1 MRTYSAVQSN
11 DLVLSHSAHPYHIA
25 VRDLP
30 SDERPRE
37 KLIERGPQSLSMA
50 ELLAVV
56 FGVGTRA
63 EEVLA
68 MSHRILREYGER
80 AVPQQRD
87 ARMLAAAVGI
97 SLGKSAQLIA
107 CFELGRRLFQEPV
120 KGRQQVFLRGIEQVV
135 HYVSEMRELPKE
147 QLRGLYLNAHYGVVH
162 EEVLSVGT
170 LTGSLVHPREVFQ
183 PALAYGASGVI
194 LVHNHPSGVADPSD
208 ADIAVTA
215 QLLEAGKIL
224 GVSLL
229 DHVIVTK
236 HAFTSIP
243 ASYDEQQ
250 PTNVSSPSS

>member
-1 MRTYSAVQSN
+1 MTRTYSAPIT
-11 DLVLSHSAHPYHIA
+11 DLMLNHAPKPYRIA

-30 SDERPRE
+30 TEERPRE
-37 KLIERGPQSLSMA
+37 KLIEHGPDSLSMA

-68 MSHRILREYGER
+68 MSHRLLREYGER
-80 AVPQQRD
+80 AVAQQRD
-87 ARMLAAAVGI
+87 VRMLAAAVGVPM
-97 SLGKSAQLIA
+97 GKAAQLIA

-120 KGRQQVFLRGIEQVV
+120 RGRQQVFIRSVQQVV
-135 HYVSEMRELPKE
+135 QYVAEMRDLPKE

-162 EEVLSVGT
+162 EEVISVGT
-170 LTGSLVHPREVFQ
+170 LTGSLIHPREVFQ

-194 LVHNHPSGVADPSD
+194 LVHNHPSGIALPSNADV
-208 ADIAVTA
+208 AVTE
-215 QLLEAGKIL
+215 QLVAAGKIL

-236 HAFTSIP
+236 TSFTSIP
-243 ASYDEQQ
+243 APYDEQSPEGVQ
-250 PTNVSSPSS
+250 PAE

>member
-1 MRTYSAVQSN
+1 MTRTYAVTTR
-11 DLVLSHSAHPYHIA
+11 DLMLNHAPQPYRIA

-30 SDERPRE
+30 AEERPRE
-37 KLIERGPQSLSMA
+37 KLAARGPAALSMA

-56 FGVGTRA
+56 FGVGNRS

-80 AVPQQRD
+80 AVAQQRD
-87 ARMLAAAVGI
+87 PRVLAAAVGI
-97 SLGKSAQLIA
+97 TLGKATQLIA
-107 CFELGRRLFQEPV
+107 CFELGRRLFQAPER
-120 KGRQQVFLRGIEQVV
+120 GRRQVFLRGIEQVV
-135 HYVSEMRELPKE
+135 QYVAEMRELPKE

-162 EEVLSVGT
+162 EEVISVGT

-194 LVHNHPSGVADPSD
+194 LVHNHPSGVSDPSD
-208 ADIAVTA
+208 ADIAVTR
-215 QLLEAGKIL
+215 QLLAAGDIL

-236 HAFTSIP
+236 DSFTSIP
-243 ASYDEQQ
+243 APYDE
-250 PTNVSSPSS
+250 PDLTTV